1 MTISE
6 IICLCVAVVCVVMLI
21 VVIALL
27 KKQKSGGADLSGVR
41 EQFYEINKL
50 QMQAMKQSN
59 DSVVNYITQAFN
71 MQANQLANLQKQLDM
86 IMQNNE
92 SRLTRATDV
101 LQQGLNKLQHDNE
114 QKLEQMRQT
123 VDEKLNASLKER
135 FNESFKIIS
144 QRLEEVYRGLGEM
157 QTLAQGVGD
166 LKRVLTNVKTRGVYG
181 EISLNSLLEQIL
193 SPTQFEKNVQIKTNS
208 QERVDFAV
216 ILPGKDDSQIYLP
229 IDAKFPI
236 EDYQRLV
243 DAVDKGDMNEVE
255 QARKL
260 LEKRVKT
267 EAKSIS
273 EKYIVLPKTTDFAV
287 MYLAT
292 EGLYAEI
299 VKNAGLVELL
309 QRQYKIIVC
318 GPTTITALLNSL
330 QLGFKTL
337 SIEKRSSEIW
347 KLLGVFKQDFEHF
360 ATLLAKTQK
369 KLEEATDTI
378 EGASKR
384 TQIIAKKL
392 RNVSIDEGEEVPLIE
407 SEDETI
413 D

>member
-6 IICLCVAVVCVVMLI
+6 IICLVVAIVCLISLI
-21 VVIALL
+21 VVIVVS
-27 KKQKSGGADLSGVR
+27 KKQKTGGYDFSGLR
-41 EQFYEINKL
+41 EQFYEINKI
-50 QMQAMKQSN
+50 QMQAMKQNN
-59 DSVVNYITQAFN
+59 DSFVNYITQAFT
-71 MQANQLANLQKQLDM
+71 MQTNQLANLQKQLDQ
-86 IMQNNE
+86 IMQSNE
-92 SRLTRATDV
+92 ARLTRATDV
-101 LQQGLNKLQHDNE
+101 LQQGLDKLARDNE
-114 QKLEQMRQT
+114 AKLEQMRQT
-123 VDEKLNASLKER
+123 VDEKLNASLEKR
-135 FNESFKIIS
+135 LNESFKIIS
-144 QRLEEVYRGLGEM
+144 ERLEQVYRGLGEM
-157 QTLAQGVGD
+157 QNLAQGVGD

-193 SPTQFEKNVQIKTNS
+193 SSSQFEKNVQIKNNS

-216 ILPGKDDSQIYLP
+216 VLPGKDESKIYLP

-243 DAVDKGDMNEVE
+243 DAVDRGDLTEVE

-260 LEKRVKT
+260 LEKRVKA

-299 VKNAGLVELL
+299 VKNPGLVEIL

-330 QLGFKTL
+330 QLGFRTL

-347 KLLGVFKQDFEHF
+347 QLLGVFKQDFEHF

-392 RNVSIDEGEEVPLIE
+392 RNVSIDEGEETPLIDNE
-407 SEDETI
+407 EE
-413 D
+413 

>member
-6 IICLCVAVVCVVMLI
+6 IICLVVSVVCLISLI
-21 VVIALL
+21 VVIVVS
-27 KKQKSGGADLSGVR
+27 KRQKSNGGIDLSGVR
-41 EQFYEINKL
+41 EQFYEINKI
-50 QMQAMKQSN
+50 QMQAMKQNN
-59 DSVVNYITQAFN
+59 DSFVQYITSAFN
-71 MQANQLANLQKQLDM
+71 LQNNQLANLQKQLDR
-86 IMQNNE
+86 IMESNE
-92 SRLTRATDV
+92 QRLTRATDV

-114 QKLEQMRQT
+114 AKLEQMRQT
-123 VDEKLNASLKER
+123 VDEKLNESLEKR
-135 FNESFKIIS
+135 LSESFKIIS
-144 QRLEEVYRGLGEM
+144 ERLEQVYRGLGEM

-193 SPTQFEKNVQIKTNS
+193 STSQFEKNVQIKPNS

-216 ILPGKDDSQIYLP
+216 VLPGKDESKIYLP

-243 DAVDKGDMNEVE
+243 DAVDRGDLVEVDA
-255 QARKL
+255 ARKL

-299 VKNAGLVELL
+299 VKNPGLVETI

-347 KLLGVFKQDFEHF
+347 QLLGVFKQDFEHF
-360 ATLLAKTQK
+360 ATLLAKAQK

-392 RNVSIDEGEEVPLIE
+392 RNVSIDEGEETPLIDNE
-407 SEDETI
+407 EE
-413 D
+413 

>member
-6 IICLCVAVVCVVMLI
+6 IICLVVAIVCLISLI
-21 VVIALL
+21 VVIVVS
-27 KKQKSGGADLSGVR
+27 KKQKTGGYDFSGLR
-41 EQFYEINKL
+41 EQFYEINKI
-50 QMQAMKQSN
+50 QMQAMKQNN
-59 DSVVNYITQAFN
+59 DSFVNYITQAFT
-71 MQANQLANLQKQLDM
+71 MQTNQLANLQKQLDQ
-86 IMQNNE
+86 IMQSNE
-92 SRLTRATDV
+92 TRLTRATDV
-101 LQQGLNKLQHDNE
+101 LQQGLDKLARDNE
-114 QKLEQMRQT
+114 AKLEQMRQT
-123 VDEKLNASLKER
+123 VDEKLNASLEKR
-135 FNESFKIIS
+135 LNESFKIIS
-144 QRLEEVYRGLGEM
+144 ERLEQVYRGLGEM
-157 QTLAQGVGD
+157 QNLAQGVGD

-193 SPTQFEKNVQIKTNS
+193 SSSQFEKNVQIKNNS

-216 ILPGKDDSQIYLP
+216 VLPGKDESKIYLP

-243 DAVDKGDMNEVE
+243 DAVDRGDLTEVE

-260 LEKRVKT
+260 LEKRVKA

-299 VKNAGLVELL
+299 VKNPGLVELL

-330 QLGFKTL
+330 QLGFRTL

-347 KLLGVFKQDFEHF
+347 QLLGVFKQDFEHF

-392 RNVSIDEGEEVPLIE
+392 RSVSIDENEETPLIE
-407 SEDETI
+407 NIEED
-413 D
+413 

>member
-6 IICLCVAVVCVVMLI
+6 IVCIVLAVLCLIALI

-27 KKQKSGGADLSGVR
+27 KKQKTGGMDLSGMR
-41 EQFYEINKL
+41 EQFYEINKI
-50 QMQAMKQSN
+50 QMQAQKQNN

-71 MQANQLANLQKQLDM
+71 MQSNQLANLQKQLDQ

-92 SRLTRATDV
+92 TRLTRATDV

-123 VDEKLNASLKER
+123 VDEKLNSSLKER

-181 EISLNSLLEQIL
+181 EISLNALLEQIL
-193 SPTQFEKNVQIKTNS
+193 SSSQFEKNVQIKTNS

-216 ILPGKDDSQIYLP
+216 ILPGKDESNIYLP

-243 DAVDKGDMNEVE
+243 DAVDRGDQAEVE

-292 EGLYAEI
+292 EGLYAEV
-299 VKNAGLVELL
+299 VKDAGLIELL

-337 SIEKRSSEIW
+337 AIEKRSSEIW

-360 ATLLAKTQK
+360 ATLLSKTQK
-369 KLEEATDTI
+369 KLEEATNTI

-392 RNVSIDEGEEVPLIE
+392 RNVSIEECEEIPLIDD
-407 SEDETI
+407 DEN
-413 D
+413 

>member
-6 IICLCVAVVCVVMLI
+6 IICLVVSVVCLISLI
-21 VVIALL
+21 VVIVVS
-27 KKQKSGGADLSGVR
+27 KRQKSNGGVDLSGVR
-41 EQFYEINKL
+41 EQFYEINKI
-50 QMQAMKQSN
+50 QMQAMKQNN
-59 DSVVNYITQAFN
+59 DSFVQYITSAFN
-71 MQANQLANLQKQLDM
+71 LQNNQLANLQKQLDR
-86 IMQNNE
+86 IMESNE
-92 SRLTRATDV
+92 QRLTRATDV

-114 QKLEQMRQT
+114 AKLEQMRQT
-123 VDEKLNASLKER
+123 VDEKLNASLEKR
-135 FNESFKIIS
+135 LNESFKIIS
-144 QRLEEVYRGLGEM
+144 ERLEQVYRGLGEM

-193 SPTQFEKNVQIKTNS
+193 STSQFEKNVQIKPNS

-216 ILPGKDDSQIYLP
+216 VLPGKDESKIYLP

-243 DAVDKGDMNEVE
+243 DAVDRGDLVEVDA
-255 QARKL
+255 ARKL

-299 VKNAGLVELL
+299 VKNPGLVEQL

-347 KLLGVFKQDFEHF
+347 QLLGVFKQDFEHF

-392 RNVSIDEGEEVPLIE
+392 RNVSIDEGEETPLIE
-407 SEDETI
+407 NEEE
-413 D
+413 

>member
-1 MTISE
+1 M
-6 IICLCVAVVCVVMLI
+6 
-21 VVIALL
+21 
-27 KKQKSGGADLSGVR
+27 
-41 EQFYEINKL
+41 
-50 QMQAMKQSN
+50 
-59 DSVVNYITQAFN
+59 
-71 MQANQLANLQKQLDM
+71 
-86 IMQNNE
+86 
-92 SRLTRATDV
+92 
-101 LQQGLNKLQHDNE
+101 
-114 QKLEQMRQT
+114 
-123 VDEKLNASLKER
+123 
-135 FNESFKIIS
+135 
-144 QRLEEVYRGLGEM
+144 
-157 QTLAQGVGD
+157 
-166 LKRVLTNVKTRGVYG
+166 
-181 EISLNSLLEQIL
+181 LEQIL
-193 SPTQFEKNVQIKTNS
+193 STSQFEKNVQIKPNS

-216 ILPGKDDSQIYLP
+216 VLPGKDESKIYLP

-243 DAVDKGDMNEVE
+243 DAVDRGDLVEVDA
-255 QARKL
+255 ARKL

-299 VKNAGLVELL
+299 VKNPGLVETI

-347 KLLGVFKQDFEHF
+347 QLLGVFKQDFEHF

-392 RNVSIDEGEEVPLIE
+392 RNVSIDEGEETPLIDNE
-407 SEDETI
+407 EE
-413 D
+413 

>member
-6 IICLCVAVVCVVMLI
+6 IICLVVSVVCLISLI
-21 VVIALL
+21 VVIVVS
-27 KKQKSGGADLSGVR
+27 KRQKSNGGVDLSGVR
-41 EQFYEINKL
+41 EQFYEINKI

-59 DSVVNYITQAFN
+59 DSFVQYITSAFN
-71 MQANQLANLQKQLDM
+71 LQNNQLANLQKQLDR
-86 IMQNNE
+86 IMESNE
-92 SRLTRATDV
+92 QRLTRATDV

-114 QKLEQMRQT
+114 AKLEQMRQT
-123 VDEKLNASLKER
+123 VDEKLNESLEKR
-135 FNESFKIIS
+135 LSESFKIIS
-144 QRLEEVYRGLGEM
+144 ERLEQVYRGLGEM

-193 SPTQFEKNVQIKTNS
+193 STSQFEKNVQIKPNS

-216 ILPGKDDSQIYLP
+216 VLPGKDESKIYLP

-243 DAVDKGDMNEVE
+243 DAVDRGDLVEVDA
-255 QARKL
+255 ARKL

-299 VKNAGLVELL
+299 VKNPGLVEQL

-337 SIEKRSSEIW
+337 SIEKGQAKFGNYSECSNKILNILQPFLQ
-347 KLLGVFKQDFEHF
+347 KLKRNLKKQQTQSKVRQSEH
-360 ATLLAKTQK
+360 K
-369 KLEEATDTI
+369 
-378 EGASKR
+378 
-384 TQIIAKKL
+384 
-392 RNVSIDEGEEVPLIE
+392 
-407 SEDETI
+407 
-413 D
+413 

>member
-6 IICLCVAVVCVVMLI
+6 IICLVVSIVCLISLI
-21 VVIALL
+21 VVIVIS
-27 KKQKSGGADLSGVR
+27 KRQKSNGGVDLSGVR
-41 EQFYEINKL
+41 EQFYEINKI
-50 QMQAMKQSN
+50 QMQAMKQNN
-59 DSVVNYITQAFN
+59 DSFVQYITSAFN
-71 MQANQLANLQKQLDM
+71 LQNNQLANLQKQLDR
-86 IMQNNE
+86 IMESNE
-92 SRLTRATDV
+92 QRLTRATDV

-114 QKLEQMRQT
+114 TKLEQMRQT

-193 SPTQFEKNVQIKTNS
+193 SSSQFEKNVQIKNNS

-216 ILPGKDDSQIYLP
+216 VLPGKDESKIYLP

-243 DAVDKGDMNEVE
+243 DAVDRGDLVEVE
-255 QARKL
+255 AARKL

-273 EKYIVLPKTTDFAV
+273 DKYIVLPKTTDFAV

-299 VKNAGLVELL
+299 VKNPGLVETL

-347 KLLGVFKQDFEHF
+347 QLLGVFKQDFEQF

-369 KLEEATDTI
+369 KLEEASDTI

-392 RNVSIDEGEEVPLIE
+392 RTVSIDEGEETPLIE
-407 SEDETI
+407 NEEE
-413 D
+413 

>member
-6 IICLCVAVVCVVMLI
+6 IICLVVSIACLISLI
-21 VVIALL
+21 VVIVVS
-27 KKQKSGGADLSGVR
+27 KQNKTGGNVDLSAMR
-41 EQFYEINKL
+41 EQFYEINKM
-50 QMQAMKQSN
+50 QMQAIKQNN
-59 DSVVNYITQAFN
+59 DSFVQFITSAFN
-71 MQANQLANLQKQLDM
+71 LQNNQLDNLQKQLSR
-86 IMQNNE
+86 IMDSNE
-92 SRLTRATDV
+92 QRLVRATDV

-114 QKLEQMRQT
+114 TKLEQMRQT

-193 SPTQFEKNVQIKTNS
+193 SSSQFEKNVQIKNNS

-216 ILPGKDDSQIYLP
+216 VLPGKDESKIYLP

-243 DAVDKGDMNEVE
+243 DAVDRGDLQDVDN
-255 QARKL
+255 ARKL

-267 EAKSIS
+267 EAKSIG

-292 EGLYAEI
+292 EGLYAEV
-299 VKNAGLVELL
+299 VKNPGLVETL

-360 ATLLAKTQK
+360 ATLLSKTQK

-392 RNVSIDEGEEVPLIE
+392 RNVSIDDDQEATLIQNDEE
-407 SEDETI
+407 
-413 D
+413 

>member
-1 MTISE
+1 MSIVCLIS
-6 IICLCVAVVCVVMLI
+6 LI
-21 VVIALL
+21 VVIVIS
-27 KKQKSGGADLSGVR
+27 KRQKSNGGVDLSGVR
-41 EQFYEINKL
+41 EQFYEINKI
-50 QMQAMKQSN
+50 QMQAMKQNN
-59 DSVVNYITQAFN
+59 DSFVQYITSAFN
-71 MQANQLANLQKQLDM
+71 LQNNQLANLQKQLDR
-86 IMQNNE
+86 IMESNE
-92 SRLTRATDV
+92 QRLTRATDV

-114 QKLEQMRQT
+114 TKLEQMRQT

-193 SPTQFEKNVQIKTNS
+193 SSSQFEKNVQIKNNS

-216 ILPGKDDSQIYLP
+216 VLPGKDESKIYLP

-243 DAVDKGDMNEVE
+243 DAVDRGDLVEVE
-255 QARKL
+255 AARKL

-273 EKYIVLPKTTDFAV
+273 DKYIVLPKTTDFAV

-299 VKNAGLVELL
+299 VKNPGLVETL

-347 KLLGVFKQDFEHF
+347 QLLGVFKQDFEQF

-369 KLEEATDTI
+369 KLEEASDTI

-392 RNVSIDEGEEVPLIE
+392 RTVSIDEGEETPLIE
-407 SEDETI
+407 NEEE
-413 D
+413 

>member
-6 IICLCVAVVCVVMLI
+6 IICLVVSVVCLISLI
-21 VVIALL
+21 VVVVVS
-27 KKQKSGGADLSGVR
+27 KRQKSNDGVDLSGVR
-41 EQFYEINKL
+41 EQFYEINKI
-50 QMQAMKQSN
+50 QMQAMKQNN
-59 DSVVNYITQAFN
+59 DSFVQYITSAFN
-71 MQANQLANLQKQLDM
+71 LQNNQLANLQKQLDR
-86 IMQNNE
+86 IMESNE
-92 SRLTRATDV
+92 QRLTRATDV

-114 QKLEQMRQT
+114 AKLEQMRQT
-123 VDEKLNASLKER
+123 VDEKLNESLEKR
-135 FNESFKIIS
+135 LSESFKIIS
-144 QRLEEVYRGLGEM
+144 ERLEQVYRGLGEM

-193 SPTQFEKNVQIKTNS
+193 STSQFEKNVQIKPNS

-216 ILPGKDDSQIYLP
+216 VLPGKDESKIYLP

-243 DAVDKGDMNEVE
+243 DAVDRGDLVEVDA
-255 QARKL
+255 ARKL

-299 VKNAGLVELL
+299 VKNPGLVETI

-347 KLLGVFKQDFEHF
+347 QLLGVFKRDFEHF

-392 RNVSIDEGEEVPLIE
+392 RNVSIDEGEETPLIDNE
-407 SEDETI
+407 EE
-413 D
+413 

>member
-6 IICLCVAVVCVVMLI
+6 IICLVVAIVCLISLI
-21 VVIALL
+21 VVIVVS
-27 KKQKSGGADLSGVR
+27 KKQKTGGKDFSGLR
-41 EQFYEINKL
+41 EQFYEINKI
-50 QMQAMKQSN
+50 QMQAMKQNN
-59 DSVVNYITQAFN
+59 DSFVNYITQAFT
-71 MQANQLANLQKQLDM
+71 MQTNQLANLQKQFDQ
-86 IMQNNE
+86 IMQSNE
-92 SRLTRATDV
+92 ARLTRATDV
-101 LQQGLNKLQHDNE
+101 LQQGLDKLARDNE
-114 QKLEQMRQT
+114 AKLEQMRQT
-123 VDEKLNASLKER
+123 VDEKLNASLEKR
-135 FNESFKIIS
+135 LNASFKIIS
-144 QRLEEVYRGLGEM
+144 ERLEQVYRGLGEM
-157 QTLAQGVGD
+157 QNLAQGVGD

-193 SPTQFEKNVQIKTNS
+193 SSSQFEKNVQIKNNS

-216 ILPGKDDSQIYLP
+216 VLPGKDESKIYLP

-243 DAVDKGDMNEVE
+243 DAVDRGDLTEVE

-260 LEKRVKT
+260 LEKRVKA

-299 VKNAGLVELL
+299 VKNPGLVELL

-330 QLGFKTL
+330 QLGFRTL

-347 KLLGVFKQDFEHF
+347 QLLGVFKQDFEHF

-392 RNVSIDEGEEVPLIE
+392 RSVSIDENEETPLIE
-407 SEDETI
+407 NIEED
-413 D
+413 

>member
-6 IICLCVAVVCVVMLI
+6 IICLVVSIVCLISLI
-21 VVIALL
+21 VVIVIS
-27 KKQKSGGADLSGVR
+27 KRQKSNGGVDLSGIR
-41 EQFYEINKL
+41 EQFYEINKM
-50 QMQAMKQSN
+50 QMQAMKQNN
-59 DSVVNYITQAFN
+59 DSFVQYITSAFN
-71 MQANQLANLQKQLDM
+71 LQNNQLANLQKQLDR
-86 IMQNNE
+86 IMESNE
-92 SRLTRATDV
+92 QRLTRATDV

-114 QKLEQMRQT
+114 TKLEQMRQT

-193 SPTQFEKNVQIKTNS
+193 SSSQFEKNVQIKNNS

-216 ILPGKDDSQIYLP
+216 VLPGKDESKIYLP

-243 DAVDKGDMNEVE
+243 DAVDRGDLVEVE
-255 QARKL
+255 AARKL

-273 EKYIVLPKTTDFAV
+273 DKYIVLPKTTDFAV

-299 VKNAGLVELL
+299 VKNPGLVETL

-347 KLLGVFKQDFEHF
+347 QLLGVFKQDFEQF

-369 KLEEATDTI
+369 KLEEASDTI

-392 RNVSIDEGEEVPLIE
+392 RTVSIDENEELPQISDVE
-407 SEDETI
+407 NED
-413 D
+413 

>member
-6 IICLCVAVVCVVMLI
+6 IICLVVSIACLISLI
-21 VVIALL
+21 VVIVVS
-27 KKQKSGGADLSGVR
+27 KQNKTGGNVDLSAIR
-41 EQFYEINKL
+41 EQFYEINKM
-50 QMQAMKQSN
+50 QMQAIKQNN
-59 DSVVNYITQAFN
+59 DSFVQFITSAFN
-71 MQANQLANLQKQLDM
+71 LQNNQLDNLQKQLSR
-86 IMQNNE
+86 IMDSNE
-92 SRLTRATDV
+92 QRLVRATDV

-114 QKLEQMRQT
+114 TKLEQMRQT

-193 SPTQFEKNVQIKTNS
+193 SSSQFEKNVQIKNNS

-216 ILPGKDDSQIYLP
+216 VLPGKDESKIYLP

-243 DAVDKGDMNEVE
+243 DAVDRGDLQDVDN
-255 QARKL
+255 ARKL

-267 EAKSIS
+267 EAKSIG
-273 EKYIVLPKTTDFAV
+273 EKYIMLPKTTDFAV

-292 EGLYAEI
+292 EGLYAEV
-299 VKNAGLVELL
+299 VKNPGLVETL

-360 ATLLAKTQK
+360 ATLLSKTQK

-392 RNVSIDEGEEVPLIE
+392 RNVSIDDDQETTLIQNDEE
-407 SEDETI
+407 
-413 D
+413 